1 MRRAPQGGRDIAL
14 RRFHLIKPLYSR
26 PVLPNNSRMRTT
38 RWIGIAGIVLGGLLP
53 GDAAVPVAEPFADS
67 AYVVE
72 AIPVEG
78 LPQSSVISIVQ
89 SHEGYLWLGTLGGL
103 ARFDGTRF
111 TDFGEADLPG
121 LNSSRIVCL
130 FADSRSNLWV
140 GTEGGGI
147 LSINPNGAVTSLRS
161 EQNSPGARLVSACE
175 DSTGIVW
182 LNTVNGELLRYQSNK
197 LDAEPGRF
205 ERIAADKS
213 GLLWVLPW
221 GPGGSDTNLYGI
233 TAVPGSGA
241 IVVREG
247 VSVGKL
253 NFLLASP
260 SGGFWRIAEGRVQ
273 KWKAGRLERDVSDAS
288 GTYPWDPTNIVTS
301 ACEDRD
307 GNLIIGTLGAGVF
320 WYDTAGKPPTHISE
334 ADGSSLNYVA
344 SLCLDRDGNLWVGTD
359 GAGLYRVR
367 RKHFRVLQGS
377 QKLTIQSVCEDREGG
392 VWFATFY
399 YGKLGHWKNG
409 LLQEYGDADGLRD
422 PNLRSV
428 FVDRDH
434 GVWVGTTIGG
444 LFQLQSNRFQ
454 LVLGQSN
461 SINPSVSVLYQDRA
475 GNVWAGTQRGLAVWD
490 GRKWKLFT
498 TSDGLSANDVRAI
511 AEDAQGNLWIG
522 TELGGL
528 NRWRDGKFTAFRK
541 SDQGLPSDN
550 VWALCVD
557 SDGVLWVGTSA
568 GLARWQQDRWTRY
581 TTRDGLATD
590 GIGSLIDDDEGS
602 LWIGSYV
609 GLLRVS
615 KKSLNEIARGQ
626 SNSVVCRVYG
636 KPDGLPTRECA
647 LGSQP
652 AACRTSDGR
661 LWFATTKGLVTVNP
675 SELKPNPY
683 LPPVKIE
690 SVRVGGYEQNTNEFS
705 GKGVSAVVMR
715 PGQELLEIRYTSLNP
730 GAGERS
736 RFKCFLENH
745 EPGFIDVG
753 GTREVRYSN
762 LRPGLYHF
770 RVKACNEDGVWNE
783 VAASLAVRVLPP
795 FWQTWWF
802 LTLTVL
808 AMIGAIVTVVHYLS
822 TQKLQRELAALRQ
835 QEALEQ
841 ERGRIARDLHDQ
853 LGGNLMQV
861 ALLGELAESDK
872 DLPAEVEEH
881 ARQISQTARETTR
894 ALDEIV
900 WAANPSNDT
909 LESLITYVCKYAQE
923 YFELAALSYR
933 LDVPPRLPDV
943 TLPPEVRHN
952 VFLAAKEAVNN
963 VVKHARAST
972 ARMRLK
978 LEPERFTLEIEDDGR
993 GLDPAAASSDR
1004 NGLRNMRR
1012 RMADIGGE
1020 FSIGPAP
1027 ERGTVVR
1034 LSAPM
1039 TAR

>member
-1 MRRAPQGGRDIAL
+1 MRLLFRTPAIGCGIILEEYARTAL
-14 RRFHLIKPLYSR
+14 LFAVQMLEQCATSRLIKPLYSR
-26 PVLPNNSRMRTT
+26 PVLPNNSCMRTT
-38 RWIGIAGIVLGGLLP
+38 RWIGVAGIVLGGLLP
-53 GDAAVPVAEPFADS
+53 GVAAVPAAEPFADS
-67 AYVVE
+67 PYVVE

-147 LSINPNGAVTSLRS
+147 LSINLQGAVTSLRS
-161 EQNSPGARLVSACE
+161 EQNSAGARLVSACE
-175 DSTGIVW
+175 DSAGTVW
-182 LNTVNGELLRYQSNK
+182 LNAVNGELFRYQSNK
-197 LDAEPGRF
+197 LDAVAGRF
-205 ERIAADKS
+205 ERVAADKS

-241 IVVREG
+241 IVVREV

-253 NFLLASP
+253 NFLLASQ

-307 GNLIIGTLGAGVF
+307 GNLIIGTLGAGCSG
-320 WYDTAGKPPTHISE
+320 TTPPGKPPTHISE

-377 QKLTIQSVCEDREGG
+377 QKLTIQSVCEDRDGG
-392 VWFATFY
+392 VWFATFFTESSVI
-399 YGKLGHWKNG
+399 GGTVCCRST
-409 LLQEYGDADGLRD
+409 GDADGLRD

-461 SINPSVSVLYQDRA
+461 SINPSVSVLHQDRA

-541 SDQGLPSDN
+541 NDQGLPSDN
-550 VWALCVD
+550 VSALCVD
-557 SDGVLWVGTSA
+557 SEGVLWVGTSA

-581 TTRDGLATD
+581 TTRRGTGHRRHRLFDRRRRRIVVDRFVRGAD
-590 GIGSLIDDDEGS
+590 ARVEEIVERNCARPEQFGG
-602 LWIGSYV
+602 V
-609 GLLRVS
+609 PCLRQ
-615 KKSLNEIARGQ
+615 ARWSADTRMCARFPAGGVPHLGRAALVCHHQGPGDGQ
-626 SNSVVCRVYG
+626 SIRTQTES
-636 KPDGLPTRECA
+636 L
-647 LGSQP
+647 P
-652 AACRTSDGR
+652 AARENRIGARRGPRTEHKRVFRQRRQRGR
-661 LWFATTKGLVTVNP
+661 HA
-675 SELKPNPY
+675 
-683 LPPVKIE
+683 
-690 SVRVGGYEQNTNEFS
+690 
-705 GKGVSAVVMR
+705 
-715 PGQELLEIRYTSLNP
+715 PGP
-730 GAGERS
+730 GAAGDSLYQPEPRS
-736 RFKCFLENH
+736 R
-745 EPGFIDVG
+745 
-753 GTREVRYSN
+753 R
-762 LRPGLYHF
+762 
-770 RVKACNEDGVWNE
+770 A
-783 VAASLAVRVLPP
+783 
-795 FWQTWWF
+795 
-802 LTLTVL
+802 LTVQ
-808 AMIGAIVTVVHYLS
+808 ILS
-822 TQKLQRELAALRQ
+822 
-835 QEALEQ
+835 
-841 ERGRIARDLHDQ
+841 
-853 LGGNLMQV
+853 
-861 ALLGELAESDK
+861 
-872 DLPAEVEEH
+872 
-881 ARQISQTARETTR
+881 
-894 ALDEIV
+894 
-900 WAANPSNDT
+900 
-909 LESLITYVCKYAQE
+909 
-923 YFELAALSYR
+923 
-933 LDVPPRLPDV
+933 
-943 TLPPEVRHN
+943 
-952 VFLAAKEAVNN
+952 
-963 VVKHARAST
+963 
-972 ARMRLK
+972 
-978 LEPERFTLEIEDDGR
+978 
-993 GLDPAAASSDR
+993 
-1004 NGLRNMRR
+1004 
-1012 RMADIGGE
+1012 
-1020 FSIGPAP
+1020 
-1027 ERGTVVR
+1027 
-1034 LSAPM
+1034 
-1039 TAR
+1039 